1 MPPFISSFFA
11 NPALVGGAL
20 AGSIPVVIHLLNR
33 QRFKKVVWAAMH
45 WLWASYKKSQRRL
58 QIEQLILLLIRIL
71 VLVLLAFALA
81 RPALQQGMGLIA
93 GRAAGARR
101 QFTGDM
107 LSMYDC

>member
-1 MPPFISSFFA
+1 MPPFLANLFA
-11 NPALVGGAL
+11 NPLLAYGAA

-93 GRAAGARR
+93 GRAAAHRVIV
-101 QFTGDM
+101 
-107 LSMYDC
+107 L